1 MLSHTPLLRVR
12 STCYMYITTSQVR
25 RSRGDPM
32 TAVHEQTATDPD
44 GPTGGL
50 ATWVDALTLD
60 QIPQNV
66 VDRAKHLLL
75 DGLGCA
81 LVGAQL
87 PWSRVATDAV
97 LGLESPGNTVVI
109 GTGRTTSGP
118 AAAVLNGTFVQGFE
132 LDDFHPLAP
141 LHSCS
146 LLVPALLSTA
156 SVRPEPSTGADL
168 LLGALA
174 GFEVGPRVG
183 YTLHGAQMLDRGWH
197 SGSVFGTHAAAMA
210 SGKLR
215 GLPPGQL
222 EDALGLAGTQS
233 SGLMAAQYEAMS
245 KRMHHGL
252 AARNGFYAAGLA
264 AAGYTGIKRVFER
277 EYGGFL
283 SVFGEGHNPD
293 ASLLTA
299 QLGQRWETSIIMV
312 KSYAAMGGL
321 HGAIDA
327 ARQLRSL
334 VAPQDISK
342 IDITVGETVYKHG
355 WWPPERPLTPI
366 GAQMHIGYA
375 TAAALL
381 DGNVLPEQLTP
392 GRLDSDDIWSL
403 LGATSVHLDETLAHA
418 DVSQW
423 FRTDVAVTM
432 DDGTVHQ
439 ARVVQPHGAPADPVT
454 NEEILAKFHAL
465 ADRVTTRGRAE
476 AIERAVVGIDGLDDI
491 GYLIDLLAAPVAGAL
506 D

>member
-1 MLSHTPLLRVR
+1 
-12 STCYMYITTSQVR
+12 
-25 RSRGDPM
+25 M
-32 TAVHEQTATDPD
+32 TAVQQQTATDPA
-44 GPTGGL
+44 GPTGRL
-50 ATWVDALTLD
+50 ATWVADLTLD
-60 QIPQNV
+60 DVPQTV
-66 VDRAKHLLL
+66 IERAKHLLL

-87 PWSRVATDAV
+87 PWSRIATDAV
-97 LGLESPGNTVVI
+97 LGLEGTGDTVVI
-109 GTGRTTSGP
+109 GTGRTTGAP
-118 AAAVLNGTFVQGFE
+118 AAAVLNGTFIQGFE
-132 LDDFHPLAP
+132 LDDFHPIAP

-146 LLVPALLSTA
+146 LLIPALLSTA
-156 SVRPEPSTGADL
+156 ATRPAMTGPLSGAEL
-168 LLGALA
+168 LLAAVA

-183 YTLHGAQMLDRGWH
+183 YTLHGTQMLDRGWH
-197 SGSVFGTHAAAMA
+197 SGPVFGTHSAAMT

-215 GLPPGQL
+215 GLSPAQL

-233 SGLMAAQYEAMS
+233 AGLMAAQYEAMS

-283 SVFGEGHNPD
+283 SVFGEGHDPD
-293 ASLLTA
+293 ASLLTG

-327 ARQLRSL
+327 ARQLRNS

-342 IDITVGETVYKHG
+342 IDISVGETIYKHG
-355 WWPPERPLTPI
+355 WWLPERPLTPI
-366 GAQMHIGYA
+366 GAQMNIGYA

-381 DGNVLPEQLTP
+381 DGNVLPEQFTP

-403 LGATSVHLDETLAHA
+403 IAATTVHLDESLNHPDITRK
-418 DVSQW
+418 
-423 FRTDVAVTM
+423 FRTDVAVTTR
-432 DDGTVHQ
+432 DGAVHR
-439 ARVVQPHGAPADPVT
+439 ARVDQPHGAPTDPVT
-454 NEEILAKFHAL
+454 NEELVAKFHAL
-465 ADRVTTRGRAE
+465 TDRVTSRGRAD
-476 AIERAVVGIDGLDDI
+476 AIERAIVALDD
-491 GYLIDLLAAPVAGAL
+491 LDDTDNLTDLLADPVAGAL

>member
-1 MLSHTPLLRVR
+1 MGAS
-12 STCYMYITTSQVR
+12 
-25 RSRGDPM
+25 D
-32 TAVHEQTATDPD
+32 AATDPH
-44 GPTGGL
+44 GPTGAL
-50 ATWVDALTLD
+50 AHWVSDLRYAD
-60 QIPQNV
+60 IPPTV
-66 VDRAKHLLL
+66 VERAKYLLL

-81 LVGAQL
+81 LIGAQL

-97 LGLESPGNTVVI
+97 LALEGDGDAVVI
-109 GTGRTTSGP
+109 GTGRTTSAP
-118 AAAVLNGTFVQGFE
+118 ASAVLNGTFIQGFE

-146 LLVPALLSTA
+146 LLIPALLSTV
-156 SVRPEPSTGADL
+156 SVRSAPTAGTEL
-168 LLGALA
+168 LLAAIA

-183 YTLHGAQMLDRGWH
+183 YSLHGAQMLDRGWH
-197 SGSVFGTHAAAMA
+197 SGPVFGTHSAAMA

-215 GLPPGQL
+215 GLSPSQL

-283 SVFGEGHNPD
+283 SVFGEGHDPD
-293 ASLLTA
+293 PQQLTA
-299 QLGQRWETSIIMV
+299 RLGERWETCIIMV

-327 ARQLRSL
+327 ARGLSASISAED
-334 VAPQDISK
+334 VARV
-342 IDITVGETVYKHG
+342 DITVGETVYKHG
-355 WWPPERPLTPI
+355 WWRPERPLTPI
-366 GAQMHIGYA
+366 GAQMNIGYA

-381 DGNVLPEQLTP
+381 DGNVLPEQFTP
-392 GRLDSDDIWSL
+392 ERLDSQDIWAL
-403 LGATSVHLDETLAHA
+403 LAATEVHLDASLADA
-418 DVSQW
+418 PATEK
-423 FRTDVAVTM
+423 FRTDLAVTTH
-432 DDGTVHQ
+432 DGTVHH
-439 ARVVQPHGAPADPVT
+439 ASVDQPHGAPSDPVT
-454 NEEILAKFHAL
+454 NDELVAKFHAL
-465 ADRVTTRGRAE
+465 ADRVTSRGRAE
-476 AIERAVVGIDGLDDI
+476 AIERAVTGLVDLEDVGD
-491 GYLIDLLAAPVAGAL
+491 LIDLLAEPVAGAL

>member
-1 MLSHTPLLRVR
+1 
-12 STCYMYITTSQVR
+12 
-25 RSRGDPM
+25 M
-32 TAVHEQTATDPD
+32 TAVQPQTATDPA
-44 GPTGGL
+44 GPTGRL
-50 ATWVDALTLD
+50 ATWVADLTLD
-60 QIPQNV
+60 DVPQTV
-66 VDRAKHLLL
+66 IERAKHLLL

-87 PWSRVATDAV
+87 PWSRIATDAV
-97 LGLESPGNTVVI
+97 LGMEGRGDAVVV
-109 GTGRTTSGP
+109 GTGRTTGAP
-118 AAAVLNGTFVQGFE
+118 AAAVLNGTFIQGFE

-146 LLVPALLSTA
+146 LLIPALLSTA
-156 SVRPEPSTGADL
+156 ATRPETTGPLSGAEL
-168 LLGALA
+168 LLAAIA

-183 YTLHGAQMLDRGWH
+183 YTLHGTQMLDRGWH
-197 SGSVFGTHAAAMA
+197 SGPVFGTHSAATA

-215 GLPPGQL
+215 GLSPAQL

-233 SGLMAAQYEAMS
+233 AGLMAAQYEAMS

-283 SVFGEGHNPD
+283 SVFGEGHHPD
-293 ASLLTA
+293 ASLLTG
-299 QLGQRWETSIIMV
+299 QLGQRWETSAIMV

-327 ARQLRSL
+327 ARRLRNS

-342 IDITVGETVYKHG
+342 IDITVGETIYKHG
-355 WWPPERPLTPI
+355 WWLPERPLTPI
-366 GAQMHIGYA
+366 GAQMNIGYA

-381 DGNVLPEQLTP
+381 DGNVLPEQFTP

-403 LGATSVHLDETLAHA
+403 IAATTVQLDESLNHA
-418 DVSQW
+418 DITRK
-423 FRTDVAVTM
+423 FRTDVAVTTR
-432 DDGTVHQ
+432 DGAVHR
-439 ARVVQPHGAPADPVT
+439 ARVDQPHGAPTDPVT
-454 NEEILAKFHAL
+454 NDELVAKFHAL
-465 ADRVTTRGRAE
+465 ADRVTSRGRAE
-476 AIERAVVGIDGLDDI
+476 AIERALVALDEVDDTDN
-491 GYLIDLLAAPVAGAL
+491 LTDLLADPVAGAL

>member
-1 MLSHTPLLRVR
+1 
-12 STCYMYITTSQVR
+12 
-25 RSRGDPM
+25 M
-32 TAVHEQTATDPD
+32 TAVQQQAATDPA
-44 GPTGGL
+44 GPTGRL
-50 ATWVDALTLD
+50 ATWVADLTLD
-60 QIPQNV
+60 DVPPHV
-66 VDRAKHLLL
+66 VERAKYLIL

-97 LGLESPGNTVVI
+97 LALEGPGDTAVI
-109 GTGRTTSGP
+109 GTGHLTSAP
-118 AAAVLNGTFVQGFE
+118 AAAVLNGTFIQGFE

-146 LLVPALLSTA
+146 LLIPASLSTA
-156 SVRPEPSTGADL
+156 SVRASANGRVTTGAEL
-168 LLGALA
+168 LLAAIA

-183 YTLHGAQMLDRGWH
+183 YTLHGTEMLDRGWH
-197 SGSVFGTHAAAMA
+197 SGPVFGTHSAAMA

-215 GLPPGQL
+215 GLPPAQL

-233 SGLMAAQYEAMS
+233 AGLMAAQYEAMS

-293 ASLLTA
+293 ASLLTG
-299 QLGQRWETSIIMV
+299 QLGQRWETTIIMV

-327 ARQLRSL
+327 ARQLRTS
-334 VAPQDISK
+334 VAPEDISK
-342 IDITVGETVYKHG
+342 VDITVGETVYKHG
-355 WWPPERPLTPI
+355 WWLPERPLTPI
-366 GAQMHIGYA
+366 GAQMNIGYA

-381 DGNVLPEQLTP
+381 DGNVLPEQFTQS
-392 GRLDSDDIWSL
+392 RLDADDIWSL
-403 LGATSVHLDETLAHA
+403 IAATTVHLDGALTHA
-418 DVSQW
+418 DITEK
-423 FRTDVAVTM
+423 FRTDVVVTTR
-432 DDGTVHQ
+432 DGTEHP
-439 ARVVQPHGAPADPVT
+439 ARVLQPHGAPSDPVT
-454 NEEILAKFHAL
+454 NDEIVAKFHAL
-465 ADRVTTRGRAE
+465 ADRVTSRPRAE
-476 AIERAVVGIDGLDDI
+476 AIERAVVGLEDLDDTAN
-491 GYLIDLLAAPVAGAL
+491 LIDLLAAPVAGAL

>member
-1 MLSHTPLLRVR
+1 
-12 STCYMYITTSQVR
+12 
-25 RSRGDPM
+25 M
-32 TAVHEQTATDPD
+32 TAAHQQAATDPD
-44 GPTGGL
+44 GPTGQL
-50 ATWVDALTLD
+50 ATWVADLTVD
-60 QIPQNV
+60 HVPQNV
-66 VDRAKHLLL
+66 VERAKHLLL

-97 LGLESPGNTVVI
+97 LGLEGKGDAVVI
-109 GTGRTTSGP
+109 GTGQVTSAP
-118 AAAVLNGTFVQGFE
+118 AAAVLNGTFIQGFE

-146 LLVPALLSTA
+146 LLIPALLSTA
-156 SVRPEPSTGADL
+156 TTRTHPTTGAEL
-168 LLGALA
+168 LLAAIA

-183 YTLHGAQMLDRGWH
+183 YTLHGSQMLDRGWH
-197 SGSVFGTHAAAMA
+197 SGSVFGTHSAAMA

-215 GLPPGQL
+215 ELTPAQL

-233 SGLMAAQYEAMS
+233 SGLMAAQFEAMS

-252 AARNGFYAAGLA
+252 ASRNGFYAAGLA

-283 SVFGEGHNPD
+283 SVFGEGHSPD
-293 ASLLTA
+293 ASLLTG
-299 QLGQRWETSIIMV
+299 QLGQRWETTIIMV

-327 ARQLRSL
+327 ARQLRSSI
-334 VAPQDISK
+334 APEDISK

-355 WWPPERPLTPI
+355 WWQPERPLTPI
-366 GAQMHIGYA
+366 GAQMNIGYA

-381 DGNVLPEQLTP
+381 DGNVLPEQFTP
-392 GRLDSDDIWSL
+392 ECLDADDIWKL
-403 LGATSVHLDETLAHA
+403 IAATTVHLDEALARA
-418 DVSQW
+418 DITER
-423 FRTDVAVTM
+423 FRTDVAVTTR
-432 DDGTVHQ
+432 DGAVHQ
-439 ARVVQPHGAPADPVT
+439 ARVVAPHGAPTDPVT
-454 NEEILAKFHAL
+454 NDELVAKFHSL
-465 ADRVTTRGRAE
+465 ADRVTNRGRAE
-476 AIERAVVGIDGLDDI
+476 AIERAVVGLDDLDDTD
-491 GYLIDLLAAPVAGAL
+491 YLIDLLAAPVAGAL

>member
-1 MLSHTPLLRVR
+1 
-12 STCYMYITTSQVR
+12 
-25 RSRGDPM
+25 M
-32 TAVHEQTATDPD
+32 TAVQQQAATDPA
-44 GPTGGL
+44 GPTGRL
-50 ATWVDALTLD
+50 ATWVAGLTLD
-60 QIPQNV
+60 DVPQTV

-75 DGLGCA
+75 DGMGCA

-87 PWSRVATDAV
+87 PWSRIATEGV
-97 LGLESPGNTVVI
+97 LGLESPGDTVVI
-109 GTGRTTSGP
+109 GTGHTTGAP
-118 AAAVLNGTFVQGFE
+118 AAAILNGTFIQGFE

-146 LLVPALLSTA
+146 LLIPALLSTA
-156 SVRPEPSTGADL
+156 STRPEPTTGAEL
-168 LLGALA
+168 LLAAIA

-183 YTLHGAQMLDRGWH
+183 YTLHGTQMLDRGWH
-197 SGSVFGTHAAAMA
+197 SGSVFGTHSAAMA

-283 SVFGEGHNPD
+283 SVFGEGHDPD
-293 ASLLTA
+293 ASLLTG

-321 HGAIDA
+321 HGAIDS
-327 ARQLRSL
+327 ARQLRGS
-334 VAPQDISK
+334 VAPEDISQ
-342 IDITVGETVYKHG
+342 IDITVGETIYKHG
-355 WWPPERPLTPI
+355 WWLPQRPLTPI
-366 GAQMHIGYA
+366 GAQMNIGYA

-381 DGNVLPEQLTP
+381 DGNVLPEQFTP
-392 GRLDSDDIWSL
+392 ARLDSDDIWSL
-403 LGATSVHLDETLAHA
+403 IAATTVHLDESLTHA
-418 DVSQW
+418 DITEK
-423 FRTDVAVTM
+423 FRTDVAVTTR
-432 DDGTVHQ
+432 DGAVHH
-439 ARVVQPHGAPADPVT
+439 ACVAAPHGAPTDPVT
-454 NEEILAKFHAL
+454 DEELVAKFHAL
-465 ADRVTTRGRAE
+465 ADRVTSRGRAD
-476 AIERAVVGIDGLDDI
+476 AIEQAVIGLDELDDTN
-491 GYLIDLLAAPVAGAL
+491 YLVDLLAAPVAGAL